1 MSTDQ
6 ISTVGELMDYLATQP
21 RDRKV
26 ILQKDAEGD
35 GYSPLAEA
43 RGGMYLACAPC
54 AAWSG
59 EVYPAPEDVADDP
72 MMAGD
77 NRAPSDAERVVVLG
91 PVN

>member
-26 ILQKDAEGD
+26 ILEKGAD
-35 GYSPLAEA
+35 GYSPLAGAGEA
-43 RGGMYLACAPC
+43 MYEAES
-54 AAWSG
+54 AWSG
-59 EVYPAPEDVADDP
+59 EVHPTPEQMASPENPGYTDEDAAPD
-72 MMAGD
+72 G
-77 NRAPSDAERVVVLG
+77 AERVVVLG